1 MAKHIEKTQQTKEKL
16 INAFWELYCEN
27 KIEKITVK
35 AITDKAGYYRST
47 FYEYFS
53 DVYELLEEI
62 EKNLLIKH
70 RSVMEEVCKT
80 KDLSH
85 VKELA
90 FVFCRENAEVLAIL
104 LGPNGDPEFYSAIKK
119 HILRCIKEIL
129 HVDSDS
135 KEVQIAL
142 EIVSGAIISVL
153 TYWYQHQDTVDLHE
167 LFDTVVKFVKYGAV
181 SLVDDLNIPF
191 LHN

>member
-35 AITDKAGYYRST
+35 AITDKSGYYRST

-62 EKNLLIKH
+62 ENNLLKKH
-70 RSVMEEVCKT
+70 RSTMEEICET
-80 KDLSH
+80 KDLSR

-90 FVFCRENAEVLAIL
+90 FGFCKENVEVLAIL
-104 LGPNGDPEFYSAIKK
+104 LGPNGDPEFYSSIKK

-129 HVDSDS
+129 HIDSDN
-135 KEVQIAL
+135 KEIQISL
-142 EIVSGAIISVL
+142 EIVSGAIISAL
-153 TYWYQHQDTVDLHE
+153 TYWYQNQDTVDLQE
-167 LFDTVVKFVKYGAV
+167 LFNTVIRFTKYGV
-181 SLVDDLNIPF
+181 TSLIDDLRIPF
-191 LHN
+191 L